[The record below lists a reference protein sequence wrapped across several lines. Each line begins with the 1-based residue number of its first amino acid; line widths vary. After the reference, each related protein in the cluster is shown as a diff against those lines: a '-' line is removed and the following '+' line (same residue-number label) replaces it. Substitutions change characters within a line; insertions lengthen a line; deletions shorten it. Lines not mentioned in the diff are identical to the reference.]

1 MHLIALEKE
10 PTSQRGGQELNL
22 FEICRDLS
30 QKGYSVSL
38 LYMNEGDLLD
48 HYRSFCAHVIKVDA
62 FGFDRRRIDHIIK
75 FTASVAKINRLPITS
90 SSVLLIND
98 YRLSLFAY
106 VISLVKN
113 LPFLCYLQIPPSDPS
128 RQVRL
133 ALKGVDRFVAVS
145 QKTKRE
151 WVNFGF
157 ADDLIEVIHNGT
169 DTEKFKPAQDFSAT
183 RKAWG
188 FSETAKVICYVGRLD
203 REKGLEYL
211 LKAVALLAEREPEIK
226 LIIAGKPVVHYSV
239 VKGTECEEEGMK
251 YQQSLE
257 QLTRDLS
264 IADRVQFLGHLSNP
278 VSLYQ
283 VSDISV
289 LPSIWSEAFGRSI
302 IESLACGT
310 PVIASRVGGIPE
322 ILTEE
327 FAENLVTAGDEKA
340 LANRIY
346 EVVQWRNTDIGL
358 GDRCRRHIMNKFSLE
373 SMMDRVEKTLLKAEA
388 RGRV

>member
-38 LYMNEGDLLD
+38 LYMNEGNLLD
-48 HYRSFCAHVIKVDA
+48 HYRGFCDHVIKVDA
-62 FGFDRRRIDHIIK
+62 FGFDRRRIGNVFK
-75 FTASVAKINRLPITS
+75 FATSLAKINQLPITS

-98 YRLSLFAY
+98 YHISLFAY
-106 VISLVKN
+106 VISLLKN
-113 LPFLCYLQIPPSDPS
+113 LPFLCYLQIPPSDTN

-145 QKTKRE
+145 QETKRE
-151 WVNFGF
+151 WVDFGC
-157 ADDLIEVIHNGT
+157 ADDAIEVIHNGT
-169 DTEKFKPAQDFSAT
+169 DTAKFKPAQDFSAT
-183 RKAWG
+183 RKSWG
-188 FSETAKVICYVGRLD
+188 LSETAKVICYVGRID

-211 LKAVALLAEREPEIK
+211 LKAVALLADQEPEIT
-226 LIIAGKPVVHYSV
+226 LIIAGKPVVHYNAL
-239 VKGTECEEEGMK
+239 KGTECEDEGMK
-251 YQQSLE
+251 YQRSLE
-257 QLTRDLS
+257 QLARDLG
-264 IADRVQFLGHLSNP
+264 IDHQVQFSGYLSNP

-283 VSDISV
+283 TSDISV

-340 LANRIY
+340 LANRIS
-346 EVVQWRNTDIGL
+346 EVIHWRETDPKL
-358 GDRCRRHIMNKFSLE
+358 GQRCSEHVVNKFSLE
-373 SMMDRVEKTLLKAEA
+373 SMVSGVEKTLLKAA
-388 RGRV
+388 KA